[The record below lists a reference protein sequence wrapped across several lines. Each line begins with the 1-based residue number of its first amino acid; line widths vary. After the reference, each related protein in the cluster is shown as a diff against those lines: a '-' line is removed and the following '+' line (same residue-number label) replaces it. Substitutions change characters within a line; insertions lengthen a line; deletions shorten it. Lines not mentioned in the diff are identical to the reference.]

1 MAKKL
6 LAMIGALVAGGLGI
20 VVATGTQASTRG
32 SSVELV

>member
-20 VVATGTQASTRG
+20 VVATGTHAHTR
-32 SSVELV
+32 E